1 MEENKKTILVP
12 WDFTIVAEY
21 ALQHAIKIAGTFDND
36 ITLLNIVKKQKE
48 VDEVLGK
55 LNTVAEDVF
64 KKHHIKPRV
73 LAVVGSIFTTIGE
86 VASEINANLVIMG
99 THGIKGMQKLTGSW
113 ALKVIVG
120 SKVPFVVV
128 QNSPKDHVFK
138 RILVPFDHK
147 MEGKEKLAW
156 VSYLAKYYK
165 SDIALYKTGT
175 NDELLQKKAN
185 NNIIFAK
192 KFLEEKNINYT
203 ISIADGKKS
212 FPDETID
219 FADKNDCDLILIMT
233 TKDIGFKDYVLGA
246 TEQEI
251 IANEAK
257 IPVMCVNPREDIR
270 KLSGFN

>member
-12 WDFTIVAEY
+12 WDFTHIAEN
-21 ALQHAIKIAGTFDND
+21 ALLHAIKIADTFDND

-48 VDEVLGK
+48 VDEILVK
-55 LNTVAEDVF
+55 LNAVAEETH
-64 KKHHIKPRV
+64 KKYNFKPRV
-73 LAVVGSIFTTIGE
+73 LAVVGSIFSTISE

-120 SKVPFVVV
+120 SKVPFVVI
-128 QNSPKDHVFK
+128 QTIPKEHVFK
-138 RILVPFDHK
+138 KILVPFDHK

-156 VSYLAKYYK
+156 VNYLAKYYK
-165 SDIALYKTGT
+165 SEILLFKTGT
-175 NDELLQKKAN
+175 TDELLSKKSN

-192 KFLEEKNINYT
+192 KYLEEKNIEYRVA
-203 ISIADGKKS
+203 IADGKKS
-212 FPDETID
+212 FPDETI
-219 FADKNDCDLILIMT
+219 AYAEKNDADLILIMT

-251 IANEAK
+251 IANDAK
-257 IPVMCVNPREDIR
+257 IPVMCINPREDIR
-270 KLSGFN
+270 KLAGFN

>member
-12 WDFTIVAEY
+12 WDFTPVAEF
-21 ALQHAIKIAGTFDND
+21 ALQHAIKIADTFDND

-48 VDEVLGK
+48 VDETLVK
-55 LNTVAEDVF
+55 LNAVADDVF

-73 LAVVGSIFTTIGE
+73 LAVVGTIFTTIGE
-86 VASEINANLVIMG
+86 VASEINSNLVIMG

-165 SDIALYKTGT
+165 SEIALFKTGT
-175 NDELLQKKAN
+175 SDELLQKKAN

-192 KFLEEKNINYT
+192 KFLEEKNIVYT
-203 ISIADGKKS
+203 VNVAEGKKS
-212 FPDETID
+212 FPDETIE
-219 FADKNDCDLILIMT
+219 FADKNECDLILIMT

-257 IPVMCVNPREDIR
+257 ISVMCINPREDIR
-270 KLSGFN
+270 KLTGFN

>member
-12 WDFTIVAEY
+12 WDFTPVAEF
-21 ALQHAIKIAGTFDND
+21 ALQHAIKIADTFNND

-48 VDEVLGK
+48 VDEVLVK
-55 LNTVAEDVF
+55 LNAEAENVF

-73 LAVVGSIFTTIGE
+73 LAVVGTIFTTIGE
-86 VASEINANLVIMG
+86 VASEINSNLVIMG

-165 SDIALYKTGT
+165 SEITLFKTGT
-175 NDELLQKKAN
+175 TDELLQKKAN

-192 KFLEEKNINYT
+192 KFLDEKNIT
-203 ISIADGKKS
+203 FTVSVAEGKKS
-212 FPDETID
+212 FPDDTID
-219 FADKNDCDLILIMT
+219 FASKNDCDLILIMT

-270 KLSGFN
+270 KLAGFN

>member
-1 MEENKKTILVP
+1 MEENKRTILVP
-12 WDFTIVAEY
+12 WDFTNIAEF
-21 ALQHAIKIAGTFDND
+21 ALLHAIKIAGIFDND
-36 ITLLNIVKKQKE
+36 VTLLNIVKKQKE
-48 VDEVLGK
+48 VDEVLVR
-55 LNTVAEDVF
+55 LNEVAEDIF

-73 LAVVGSIFTTIGE
+73 LAVVGTIFTTISE

-128 QNSPKDHVFK
+128 QSAPKEHVFK

-156 VSYLAKYYK
+156 VTYLAKYYK
-165 SDIALYKTGT
+165 SEIILLKTGT
-175 NDELLQKKAN
+175 ADELLSKKAN

-192 KFLEEKNINYT
+192 KHLEEKAIVYQV
-203 ISIADGKKS
+203 ALAEGKKS

-219 FADKNDCDLILIMT
+219 FANKNDCDLILAMT

-251 IANEAK
+251 IANDAK
-257 IPVMCVNPREDIR
+257 IPVMCINPREDIR
-270 KLSGFN
+270 KFSGFN

>member
-12 WDFTIVAEY
+12 WDFTPIAEY

-48 VDEVLGK
+48 VEEVLVK
-55 LNTVAEDVF
+55 LNAAADDVF

-73 LAVVGSIFTTIGE
+73 LAVVGTIFTTIGE
-86 VASEINANLVIMG
+86 VASEINSNLVIMG

-138 RILVPFDHK
+138 KILVPFDHK

-165 SDIALYKTGT
+165 SEIALFKTGT
-175 NDELLQKKAN
+175 SDELLQKKAN

-192 KFLEEKNINYT
+192 KFLEEKNIVYT
-203 ISIADGKKS
+203 VNVADGKKS
-212 FPDETID
+212 FPDETIE
-219 FADKNDCDLILIMT
+219 FANNSDCDLILIMT

-251 IANEAK
+251 IANDAK
-257 IPVMCVNPREDIR
+257 IAVMCINPREDIR
-270 KLSGFN
+270 KLAGFN